1 MSVQKEYLNDKGVC
15 KVKFI
20 IPQEIANSAKKAS
33 LVGDFNNWEPKQT
46 PMQKRSNGTRSVSV
60 ELPLGK
66 EYQFRYLI
74 DETRWENEYEA
85 DKQVPSAFG
94 DSENSVIVI

>member
-1 MSVQKEYLNDKGVC
+1 MSVQKEYINNKGVC
-15 KVKFI
+15 KVKFVLSK
-20 IPQEIANSAKKAS
+20 EIATSAKRAS
-33 LVGDFNNWEPKQT
+33 LVGDFNNGDHKHS

-74 DETRWENEYEA
+74 DETRWENENEA
-85 DKQVPSAFG
+85 DKQVVSPFQDA
-94 DSENSVIVI
+94 ENSVIVI